1 VALLPACEDGAPA
14 PAVERYLTHYCVGRL
29 DVPVGDLCAQLI
41 HAAGESSPGN
51 LPSDT
56 RAVALGA
63 RSEFELLKLEQKL
76 KKKNIQHVAIRE
88 PDAPYFGALM
98 AIGLVPS
105 VRTKAIKSVLGH
117 LPLIG
122 KGSF

>member
-1 VALLPACEDGAPA
+1 LPVSPEDAPVL
-14 PAVERYLTHYCVGRL
+14 AVEHVLYHYCIGRL
-29 DVPVGDLCAQLI
+29 DVPIGDLCAQLI

-51 LPSDT
+51 LPPET

-76 KKKNIQHVAIRE
+76 KKKNIPHVAIRE
-88 PDAPYFGALM
+88 PDQNNELM
-98 AIGLVPS
+98 AIGLRPS
-105 VRTKAIKSVLGH
+105 ERTSAIRSILSS

-122 KGSF
+122 KGGV